1 MLYNAANLLTM
12 SRLVMGIVFFVLIAF
27 KSWVAVPILLLA
39 GVTDLLDGWVARKWN
54 QQTDFGRIADP
65 CIDKVLICCGFIFL
79 VKHADNMVTSWMAA
93 VVVGRELVVTALR
106 SFAESKGRVFHPTF
120 WGKSKMVVQ
129 FVALAFVIF
138 LVTSGQTDQRVLR
151 AVGEALVWT
160 TVVVTVISG
169 LVYLVQA
176 ERLVR
181 GRENP

>member
-1 MLYNAANLLTM
+1 
-12 SRLVMGIVFFVLIAF
+12 MGF
-27 KSWVAVPILLLA
+27 KSLWAVPVLVLA
-39 GVTDLLDGWVARKWN
+39 GITDLLDGWVARKYN

-79 VKHADNMVTSWMAA
+79 VKHADQLVMSWVAA
-93 VVVGRELVVTALR
+93 VIVGRELVVTALR
-106 SFAESKGRVFHPTF
+106 SFAESKGTVFHPTF
-120 WGKSKMVVQ
+120 WGKSKMMVQ
-129 FVALAFVIF
+129 FVALAYLIL
-138 LVTSGQTDQRVLR
+138 LVTSGRVDEPVPR
-151 AVGEALVWT
+151 ALGEALVWT